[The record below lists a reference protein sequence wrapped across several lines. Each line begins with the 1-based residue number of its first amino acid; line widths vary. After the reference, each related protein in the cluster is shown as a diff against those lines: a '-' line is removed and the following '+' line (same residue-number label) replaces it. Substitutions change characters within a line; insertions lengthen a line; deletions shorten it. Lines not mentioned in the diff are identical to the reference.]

1 MVTEFSYGSAV
12 DRVANLCKIPASNY
26 DLQAGS
32 RSGLFPAAR
41 NARMRR
47 LKLSNVS
54 IAQAAKF
61 LYTIQS
67 MWPLLTCESTNVTK
81 QKGMPDQWNVDFRF
95 LYYY

>member
-1 MVTEFSYGSAV
+1 MTT
-12 DRVANLCKIPASNY
+12 L
-26 DLQAGS
+26 
-32 RSGLFPAAR
+32 SGGKKRQDA
-41 NARMRR
+41 R

-61 LYTIQS
+61 LYTLQS

-81 QKGMPDQWNVDFRF
+81 QKGMPDQWSVDFRF

>member
-1 MVTEFSYGSAV
+1 M
-12 DRVANLCKIPASNY
+12 ANLCKIPASNY
-26 DLQAGS
+26 ELQAGS
-32 RSGLFPAAR
+32 AAPLSGGKKRQDA
-41 NARMRR
+41 R

-61 LYTIQS
+61 LYTLQS